1 MRFVGRLKVL
11 SHWVG
16 MKNKS
21 FTLFIASSETGR
33 LRRLSVPY
41 YLVHLLTILV
51 CVGGLTVVAAVGSYS
66 RMLWKVTNYNAL
78 RRDQTNLK
86 QQYHQL
92 QATVTDTSQRL
103 NSLQSLASEVAV
115 TYGITRLPQSP
126 FAEASDSV
134 EPDAGFQQSVAQFQF
149 LERNAPTAGLR
160 LTGESSGLL
169 PALRFVASAN
179 LPSIWPV
186 RGLLTAHFGERLDP
200 FSGEGAF
207 HSGVDIG
214 TAFGTPV
221 EAAADGVVAEVAS
234 RGGYGR
240 VVIIDHGFGISTWYA
255 HLSAYNA
262 HEGMQVKRGDII
274 GYVGQSG
281 RATAPHLHYE
291 VRLGNTP
298 VNPWRYLHSASAP
311 SSGD

>member
-1 MRFVGRLKVL
+1 
-11 SHWVG
+11 
-16 MKNKS
+16 MKSKS

-33 LRRLSVPY
+33 LRRLSIPY
-41 YLVHLLTILV
+41 YLVHLLPILV
-51 CVGGLTVVAAVGSYS
+51 CVGGLTVIAAIGSYS
-66 RMLWKVTNYNAL
+66 RMLWKVTDYNAL

-92 QATVTDTSQRL
+92 QAAVTDTSQRL

-126 FAEASDSV
+126 FSGADISAEPSAT
-134 EPDAGFQQSVAQFQF
+134 FQESVAQFQF
-149 LERNAPTAGLR
+149 LEKNAPTAGLR

-169 PALRFVASAN
+169 PALRFAESVN
-179 LPSIWPV
+179 MPSIWPV
-186 RGLLTAHFGERLDP
+186 RGLLTGHFGERLDP

-207 HSGVDIG
+207 HSGIDIG
-214 TAFGTPV
+214 TAFGEPV
-221 EAAADGVVAEVAS
+221 AAAANGVVTEVAN

-240 VVIIDHGFGISTWYA
+240 VIIIDHGFGISTWYA

-274 GYVGQSG
+274 GYVGRSG

-298 VNPWRYLHSASAP
+298 VNPWRYLRGPSATPA